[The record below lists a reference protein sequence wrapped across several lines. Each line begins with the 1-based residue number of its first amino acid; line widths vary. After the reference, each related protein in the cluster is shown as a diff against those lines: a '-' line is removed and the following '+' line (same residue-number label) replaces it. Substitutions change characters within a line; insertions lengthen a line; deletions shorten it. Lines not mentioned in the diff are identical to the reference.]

1 LEYNNLIAGGNF
13 KMSDQ
18 KTILCVDDEVEIIVL
33 LTEELEDSN
42 LKVLS
47 ANSGNDAFEIFQK
60 NKIDCVISDVRMPNG
75 NGVQLTKN
83 IRGENANIPIY
94 LITGYLDHSEKEVNS
109 LGVTAVVFKPFDVEE
124 LVEMVLHSL
133 K

>member
-18 KTILCVDDEVEIIVL
+18 KTILCVDDEVEIIEL
-33 LTEELEDSN
+33 LTEELEDRN

>member
-1 LEYNNLIAGGNF
+1 
-13 KMSDQ
+13 MSDQ
-18 KTILCVDDEVEIIVL
+18 KTILCVDDEVEIIEL
-33 LTEELEDSN
+33 LTEELEDRN